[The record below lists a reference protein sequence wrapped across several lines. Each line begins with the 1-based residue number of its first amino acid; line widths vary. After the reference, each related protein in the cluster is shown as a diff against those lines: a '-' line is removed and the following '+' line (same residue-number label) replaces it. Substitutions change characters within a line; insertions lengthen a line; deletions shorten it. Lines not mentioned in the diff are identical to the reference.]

1 MDTPKDLLAALAG
14 QGALIPV
21 ELQDPALGNPLGF
34 LPFFLLKKPQP
45 APFPNPLEFPL
56 LSSKFHENIP

>member
-34 LPFFLLKKPQP
+34 LPSFLLKNHNLPRFLTP
-45 APFPNPLEFPL
+45 WNSPF
-56 LSSKFHENIP
+56 